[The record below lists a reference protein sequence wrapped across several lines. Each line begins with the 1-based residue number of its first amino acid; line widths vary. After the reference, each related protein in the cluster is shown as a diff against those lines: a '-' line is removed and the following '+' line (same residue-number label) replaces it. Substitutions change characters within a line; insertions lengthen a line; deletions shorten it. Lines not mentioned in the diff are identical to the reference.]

1 MVGEFTIPKFALDLQ
16 DFPYPWTGLFDQANS
31 LAEDGC
37 ILPGETLIDQLHA
50 LNLKDGLTKFYSAS
64 CHKCHKV
71 LGDIFRLKSFE
82 ESLEGGGSNM
92 IFHGKAM
99 FSRVNNM

>member
-16 DFPYPWTGLFDQANS
+16 DFPYPWTGLFDLANG

-64 CHKCHKV
+64 CHKCHRYPGF
-71 LGDIFRLKSFE
+71 LYDTYDTCGD
-82 ESLEGGGSNM
+82 
-92 IFHGKAM
+92 GKTKAVGACL
-99 FSRVNNM
+99 FP